1 MCRGVIFTIF
11 IFSRILGQVQYN
23 HPELNWHTFETD
35 HFMVHFHDESEMTAR
50 EAATVAE
57 IIYSKVTDLYEYK
70 PPQKTHLVLIDTDD
84 ISIGTT
90 ENIEDTPSILSTA
103 TPTCSIESILNGL

>member
-1 MCRGVIFTIF
+1 M
-11 IFSRILGQVQYN
+11 SRIVVFTVFILSRIFGQVQYN

-35 HFMVHFHDESEMTAR
+35 HFKVHFHDETEMTAR

-57 IIYSKVTDLYEYK
+57 IIYPKVTALYEYQ

-84 ISIGTT
+84 IS
-90 ENIEDTPSILSTA
+90 
-103 TPTCSIESILNGL
+103 NGAAY